1 LTVIESDL
9 SALVSFRATHET
21 KASSKKDK
29 QLYARKKMCVLSLLI
44 KEITSVLLFN
54 YLLLNNFFI
63 IIIIII
69 VVVVVPQFEITTV
82 H

>member
-1 LTVIESDL
+1 MQE
-9 SALVSFRATHET
+9 
-21 KASSKKDK
+21 
-29 QLYARKKMCVLSLLI
+29 KKMCVLSLLI

-69 VVVVVPQFEITTV
+69 VVVVPQFEITTV